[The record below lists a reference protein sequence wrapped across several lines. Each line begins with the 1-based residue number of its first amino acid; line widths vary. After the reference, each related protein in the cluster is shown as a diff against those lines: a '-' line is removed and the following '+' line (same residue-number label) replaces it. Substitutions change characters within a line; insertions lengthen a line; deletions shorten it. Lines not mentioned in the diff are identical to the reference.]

1 MIAGDPQPDL
11 AGRGVLS
18 LLHDALHGLE
28 DPHPGHLPTQ
38 AQFWDCCPQSCQS
51 SSHSTPPD
59 FPTSCRQLVG
69 GEGASHAERTI
80 INVSSLPA

>member
-1 MIAGDPQPDL
+1 MFAGDPQPDL
-11 AGRGVLS
+11 AGRGLLP

-38 AQFWDCCPQSCQS
+38 AQFWDFSPQSCQS
-51 SSHSTPPD
+51 SPRSTPPA
-59 FPTSCRQLVG
+59 FPTSSRQLVE
-69 GEGASHAERTI
+69 GEEPTI